1 MIGIIDTG
9 GALRGA
15 FADGVLDRLQD
26 EKITAEYFIG
36 VSAGAANGA
45 AYVAEQRGRNLE
57 FYTKHIISIRA
68 IGPLA
73 WLKTGGSF
81 VDLDYIYGTL
91 SASTGKSP
99 LDYQT
104 MMESPVIYRAVAT
117 DVKTGEAV
125 YFDKHDMKQDDYR
138 IVSASSCTPLA
149 CKPYTLNGNKY
160 FDGYISDPIPVERAI
175 ADGCDKLLILL
186 TLPKDHM
193 RSSKSFEKQAEK
205 LKKYPAVSE
214 KLKKGAEIY
223 NRKLQI
229 CLDLEKEG
237 KALILYPQKVRIGS
251 FEKDRK
257 KILALY
263 QEGYDAGRL
272 VKDFIML

>member
-26 EKITAEYFIG
+26 ERIETNYFIG

-45 AYVAEQRGRNLE
+45 AYVAGQRGRNFN
-57 FYTKHIISIRA
+57 FYTNYIMSSRA
-68 IGPLA
+68 VGPIA

-91 SASTGKSP
+91 SASNGKAP
-99 LDYQT
+99 LDYKALI
-104 MMESPVIYRAVAT
+104 ESPVKYKAVAT
-117 DVKTGEAV
+117 DVETGEAV
-125 YFDKHDMKQDDYR
+125 YFGKDDMKQDDYR
-138 IVSASSCTPLA
+138 IVCASSCTPLA
-149 CKPYTLNGNKY
+149 CKPYIFKGKRY
-160 FDGYISDPIPVERAI
+160 FDGYVSDPIPVEKAI
-175 ADGCDKLLILL
+175 ADGCEKVIVLL

-214 KLKKGAEIY
+214 KLRKGAELY
-223 NRKLQI
+223 NKKLQI
-229 CLDLEKEG
+229 CLDLERDG
-237 KALILYPQKVRIGS
+237 KALILYPENVRISS
-251 FEKDRK
+251 FEKDKK

-263 QEGYDAGRL
+263 QEGYDAGIL
-272 VKDFIML
+272 VKGFIC